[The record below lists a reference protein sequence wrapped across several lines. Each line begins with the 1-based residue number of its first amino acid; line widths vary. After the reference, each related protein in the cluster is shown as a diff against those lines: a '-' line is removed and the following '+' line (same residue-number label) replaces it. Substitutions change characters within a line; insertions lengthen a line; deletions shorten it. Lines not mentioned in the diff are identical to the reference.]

1 MYIKAPLIVHRR
13 RAVGVEEGKRERER
27 ERESIKKRTKK
38 KQKERKERIL
48 LHVYACEDEKEE

>member
-27 ERESIKKRTKK
+27 EYKEKNEKKTEGKKRKNIITCV
-38 KQKERKERIL
+38 R
-48 LHVYACEDEKEE
+48 V

>member
-27 ERESIKKRTKK
+27 EKEKNEKKTEGKKRKNIITCV
-38 KQKERKERIL
+38 R
-48 LHVYACEDEKEE
+48 V